1 MPARLLTWA
10 VVCSLFA
17 SVAQASPIL
26 SLNAPT
32 TYVPGGSF
40 DVAIRLT
47 DAQDLNLFGVRLAIS
62 SPTGVAGTDYGFVE
76 PVVEP
81 FTDPEYV
88 FHSLSTYFSYGPGV
102 ITVAIYSTAILED
115 PTASVD
121 TFAGHD
127 LLSRI
132 GIWTTAGFSSP
143 ITVAVDDQGLELL
156 SPTLSLDDPG
166 YDPFANNDPLPI
178 VGFSSVLANLPSIRV
193 TAIPEP
199 ASLSVLL
206 LASVL
211 GLWRRPASR

>member
-10 VVCSLFA
+10 VVCCLFA
-17 SVAQASPIL
+17 SFAQASPVL
-26 SLNAPT
+26 SLNAPEN
-32 TYVPGGSF
+32 YVPGGSF

-47 DAQDLNLFGVRLAIS
+47 DAQDLNLFGVRLIIS

-76 PVVEP
+76 PVPEP

-88 FHSLSTYFSYGPGV
+88 FHGLSTYFSYGPGV
-102 ITVAIYSTAILED
+102 ITVAIYSTAMLEA

-121 TFAGHD
+121 TYVGHD

-156 SPTLSLDDPG
+156 R
-166 YDPFANNDPLPI
+166 PLPDEFAAQTPI
-178 VGFSSVLANLPSIRV
+178 DGFSSLLSALPSV
-193 TAIPEP
+193 QVSAIPEP
-199 ASLSVLL
+199 ASLSMLL
-206 LASVL
+206 LAGVM
-211 GLWRRPASR
+211 GLRRRSPSH

>member
-10 VVCSLFA
+10 VVCSLFV
-17 SVAQASPIL
+17 SFAQASPIL
-26 SLNAPT
+26 TLNAPA

-40 DVAIRLT
+40 DVELRLT
-47 DAQDLNLFGVRLAIS
+47 DAQDLNLFGVRLVIS
-62 SPTGVAGTDYGFVE
+62 SPTGVAGTDYGYLE

-88 FHSLSTYFSYGPGV
+88 FNGLSTFFSYGPGV
-102 ITVAIYSTAILED
+102 ITLAIYSTGMLED

-121 TFAGHD
+121 TSAGHD

-143 ITVAVDDQGLELL
+143 ITIVVDDQGIELL
-156 SPTLSLDDPG
+156 GPTLSLDDPG

-178 VGFSSVLANLPSIRV
+178 VGFSSVLANLPSIQV

-199 ASLSVLL
+199 ASLSFLL

-211 GLWRRPASR
+211 GLRRLTSSR